1 MGGIACAFCDDT
13 GMPIDGFDDV
23 LAAAQR
29 GDERALET
37 IYRDLSPLVLGYLRS
52 NGARDPDDLTSE
64 VFVAVVRN
72 LGSFSGD
79 ERSFRSWVLT
89 ITHRRLVDSFRLL
102 TRRPED
108 PAEPDELLVR
118 AGADTDTAESAAL
131 EGIDTE
137 RVAAVLAELT
147 DDQRA
152 VVTLRILGDLP
163 IKEVAAILDKPETA
177 VKSLQHRALATLARR
192 WKAQDGDGSDV
203 GSNDRSLPGSIP
215 RHRRSDD

>member
-1 MGGIACAFCDDT
+1 GGVRSPGGARRGSSRSADATTRAASASTHPGSPWSRDRAELTRRACGGTGMGGIACAFCDDT

-89 ITHRRLVDSFRLL
+89 ITHRRLVDS
-102 TRRPED
+102 
-108 PAEPDELLVR
+108 
-118 AGADTDTAESAAL
+118 
-131 EGIDTE
+131 
-137 RVAAVLAELT
+137 
-147 DDQRA
+147 
-152 VVTLRILGDLP
+152 
-163 IKEVAAILDKPETA
+163 
-177 VKSLQHRALATLARR
+177 
-192 WKAQDGDGSDV
+192 
-203 GSNDRSLPGSIP
+203 
-215 RHRRSDD
+215 